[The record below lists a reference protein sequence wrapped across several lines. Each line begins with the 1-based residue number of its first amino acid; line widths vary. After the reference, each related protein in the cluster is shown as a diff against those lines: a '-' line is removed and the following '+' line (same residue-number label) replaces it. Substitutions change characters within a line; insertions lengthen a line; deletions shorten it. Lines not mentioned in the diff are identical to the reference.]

1 MSQAANKKKKRL
13 GREELTLNLMILP
26 GMIILIIFVFAPLV
40 GCLLYTSLETTQKS
54 KRSKQ
59 LS

>member
-26 GMIILIIFVFAPLV
+26 GMIILIIFVL
-40 GCLLYTSLETTQKS
+40 SLIHISEPT
-54 KRSKQ
+54 RPY
-59 LS
+59 